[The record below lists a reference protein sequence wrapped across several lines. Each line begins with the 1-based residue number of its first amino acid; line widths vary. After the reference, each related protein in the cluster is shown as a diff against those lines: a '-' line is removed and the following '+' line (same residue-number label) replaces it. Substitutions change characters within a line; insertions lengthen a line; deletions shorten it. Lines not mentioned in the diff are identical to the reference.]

1 MRVIT
6 GSLRGRKLKALEGEG
21 TRPTTDKTKETIFS
35 IIQFD
40 IPYTR
45 VLDLYAGSGQLG
57 IEALSRGANSAV
69 FVEKARDAVG
79 IIKENVK
86 ACNLGDQSKIIN
98 TDAINYLK
106 MAASGH
112 EKFDII
118 LMDPPYEEGL
128 MEKSLE
134 LCEAVMSEK
143 CIVVCEHEA
152 RLVLPEKF
160 AGLKLRKRYS
170 CGKKTALSV
179 FIKDNEE
186 EGEADE

>member
-6 GSLRGRKLKALEGEG
+6 GSLKGRKLKALEGDE
-21 TRPTTDKTKETIFS
+21 TRPTTDRIKESIFS

-69 FVEKARDAVG
+69 FVERARDAVG
-79 IIKENVK
+79 IIRENVN
-86 ACNLGDQSKIIN
+86 ACNLGDKAKIIT

-112 EKFDII
+112 ERFDII

-128 MEKSLE
+128 TEKSLE
-134 LCEAVMSEK
+134 LCDAVLSDDG
-143 CIVVCEHEA
+143 IVVCEHEA
-152 RLVLPEKF
+152 RLMLPERV
-160 AGLKLRKRYS
+160 AGLKLRKRYG
-170 CGKKTALSV
+170 CGRKTALSV
-179 FIKDNEE
+179 FIKDDEE
-186 EGEADE
+186 TGDSDE